1 MRKPIGELLFQNKWA
16 IVVGCVF
23 FLVIAI
29 AGRLLWRYYAT
40 RVSTDDAFVEGR
52 SSPVSTGIKG
62 AVVRVLVDD
71 NQEVK
76 EGQVLVE
83 LDPKYYKAK
92 LERAKAA
99 VAIARAQLVAA
110 EEQISFS
117 SETVS
122 GQVAQAEAAL
132 QASSSAIYTSHLLLE
147 QARAIL
153 ASKDEALA
161 VAKAELEEKQALKD
175 KAGIDYDRMRSLL
188 EKKVISRVG
197 FDVAKANYK
206 ASSAQVVAAERRVIQ
221 AKRELEASSA
231 DLKVK
236 KSGYA
241 YSPLHLGVKSA
252 KAKAVEA
259 KAKLVETR
267 AGERS
272 VRIRE
277 AERDLAS
284 ARLEE
289 VLANLTYAKHQL
301 KDTVIRAPMAGRV
314 TKKTVEVGQFV
325 HPGQP
330 LMAIVSLHDLWI
342 VANFKETQLTHVRP
356 GQRVKITVDT
366 YSGEV
371 FTGTVDSIQAGT
383 GARFSLLPPENATG
397 NFVKVVQRVPVKII
411 LDKQSNP
418 AILRLGMSVVP
429 TIKLR

>member
-1 MRKPIGELLFQNKWA
+1 MRKSIGDFLFRNKG
-16 IVVGCVF
+16 VVVVVCVF

-29 AGRLLWRYYAT
+29 AGRFLWRYYAT

-52 SSPVSTGIKG
+52 SSPVSSGIKG

-71 NQEVK
+71 NEEVK

-99 VAIARAQLVAA
+99 VAIARAQLKAA

-132 QASSSAIYTSHLLLE
+132 QASSSAIHTSRLLLD
-147 QARAIL
+147 QAKAIL

-175 KAGIDYDRMRSLL
+175 KARIDYDRMHNLL
-188 EKKVISRVG
+188 EKKVISRVE
-197 FDVAKANYK
+197 FDLARANYK

-330 LMAIVSLHDLWI
+330 LMAIVSLHELWI

-366 YSGEV
+366 YPGEV
-371 FTGTVDSIQAGT
+371 VTGTVDSIQAGT

-411 LDKQSNP
+411 LDKQLNP
-418 AILRLGMSVVP
+418 GILRLGMSVVP

>member
-1 MRKPIGELLFQNKWA
+1 MRKPIGDILFRHKG
-16 IVVGCVF
+16 VVVVVCVF

-52 SSPVSTGIKG
+52 VSPVSTGIKG

-76 EGQVLVE
+76 EGRVLVE

-132 QASSSAIYTSHLLLE
+132 QASSSAIHTSRLLLD
-147 QARAIL
+147 QAKAIL

-161 VAKAELEEKQALKD
+161 VAKAELKEKQALED
-175 KAGIDYDRMRSLL
+175 KARIDYDRMHNLL

-197 FDVAKANYK
+197 FDVAEANYK

-241 YSPLHLGVKSA
+241 YSPLHLGVQSA
-252 KAKAVEA
+252 KAKKVEA

-272 VRIRE
+272 VSIRE
-277 AERDLAS
+277 AERDLAN

-301 KDTVIRAPMAGRV
+301 KDTVIRAPMDGRV

-366 YSGEV
+366 YPGEV
-371 FTGTVDSIQAGT
+371 VTGTVDSIQAGT

-411 LDKQSNP
+411 LDKQLNP
-418 AILRLGMSVVP
+418 GILRLGMSVVP

>member
-1 MRKPIGELLFQNKWA
+1 MRKPIGEFLFRNKWA
-16 IVVGCVF
+16 IVVVCVF
-23 FLVIAI
+23 VLVIAI
-29 AGRLLWRYYAT
+29 AGRLFWRYYTT

-52 SSPVSTGIKG
+52 SAPVSTGIKG
-62 AVVRVLVDD
+62 AVARVLVDD
-71 NQEVK
+71 NEEVK

-99 VAIARAQLVAA
+99 VAIARAQLKAA

-132 QASSSAIYTSHLLLE
+132 QASSSAIHTSRLLLD
-147 QARAIL
+147 QAKAIL

-161 VAKAELEEKQALKD
+161 VAKAELEEKQALED
-175 KAGIDYDRMRSLL
+175 KARIDYDRMRSLL
-188 EKKVISRVG
+188 KKKVISRVE

-231 DLKVK
+231 DLKAK

-259 KAKLVETR
+259 KAKLAETR

-289 VLANLTYAKHQL
+289 VLANLRYAKHQL

-314 TKKTVEVGQFV
+314 TKKSVEVGQFV

-330 LMAIVSLHDLWI
+330 LMAIVSLNDLWI

-356 GQRVKITVDT
+356 GQRVRVTVDT
-366 YSGEV
+366 YPGEV
-371 FTGTVDSIQAGT
+371 FSGTVDSIQAGT

-397 NFVKVVQRVPVKII
+397 NFVKVVQRIPVKIV

-418 AILRLGMSVVP
+418 GMLRLGMSVVP
-429 TIKLR
+429 TIELR